1 MITEWE
7 QRQEKEFINESL
19 KALIKT
25 KFPAY
30 EYVEFYRKDDLQYT
44 VIVKNNCGIHVGF
57 YVYKDYLTLE

>member
-25 KFPAY
+25 KFPTY
-30 EYVEFYRKDDLQYT
+30 EYVEFYQTNSLHYT

-57 YVYKDYLTLE
+57 YVYKGS